1 MCFGRY
7 FFSEN
12 NKSLNHTDMT
22 NFELHNDYRTKSF
35 EALDILGLT
44 HNDVS
49 EANDYHELYRN
60 LTPAKKE
67 LAMAAIEVY
76 RLFAYRERKE
86 RFFSSNDIYMA
97 MKPYLQDL
105 KNEEFWVIMLNQ
117 GNTIIKKVRVSF
129 GGIDMTAVDIRLILK
144 EALLCN
150 AVSLV
155 LVHNHPSGNTRPST
169 QDNTLTEK
177 MKKAANV
184 MNIGVL
190 DHVVF
195 TDNGYYSYL
204 DEGML

>member
-35 EALDILGLT
+35 EALDVLGLT
-44 HNDVS
+44 RNDVS
-49 EANDYHELYRN
+49 EANDFHELYRN
-60 LTPAKKE
+60 LTPAKKQ

-76 RLFAYRERKE
+76 RMFAYREKKD

-117 GNTIIKKVRVSF
+117 ANTIIKKVRVSF

-184 MNIGVL
+184 MNIRLL

>member
-1 MCFGRY
+1 
-7 FFSEN
+7 
-12 NKSLNHTDMT
+12 MT

-49 EANDYHELYRN
+49 EANDFHELYRN
-60 LTPAKKE
+60 LTPAKKQ
-67 LAMAAIEVY
+67 LVMAAIEVY
-76 RLFAYRERKE
+76 RLFAYRERKDKILN
-86 RFFSSNDIYMA
+86 SNDIYMV

-117 GNTIIKKVRVSF
+117 SNTIIKKVRVSF

-184 MNIGVL
+184 MNIRLL

-195 TDNGYYSYL
+195 TDNGYYSYS

>member
-1 MCFGRY
+1 
-7 FFSEN
+7 
-12 NKSLNHTDMT
+12 MT

-35 EALDILGLT
+35 EALDMLGLT
-44 HNDVS
+44 RNDVS
-49 EANDYHELYRN
+49 EANDFHELYRN
-60 LTPAKKE
+60 LTPAKKQ

-76 RLFAYRERKE
+76 RMFAYREKKD
-86 RFFSSNDIYMA
+86 RFFSRNDIYMA

-117 GNTIIKKVRVSF
+117 ANTIIKKVRVSF

-184 MNIGVL
+184 MNIRLL

>member
-12 NKSLNHTDMT
+12 NKPLNHTDMT

-35 EALDILGLT
+35 EALDMLGLT
-44 HNDVS
+44 RNDVS
-49 EANDYHELYRN
+49 EANDFHELYRN

-117 GNTIIKKVRVSF
+117 ANTIIKKVRVSF

-184 MNIGVL
+184 MNIKLL
-190 DHVVF
+190 DHLVF

>member
-1 MCFGRY
+1 
-7 FFSEN
+7 
-12 NKSLNHTDMT
+12 MT

-44 HNDVS
+44 RNDVS

-117 GNTIIKKVRVSF
+117 ANTIIKKVRVSF

-184 MNIGVL
+184 MNIKLL